1 VTPADL
7 AAEDFCY
14 LTTTGRRSGRPH
26 EIEIWFAVGSSGA
39 VLLISGGRDR
49 SDWVRNLMADPAVTL
64 RIGARTWDARARVEP
79 EGSPDDVEAR
89 RLLVEKYATPS
100 DDLVSWGRR
109 SLVIAIDVAPASGA
123 SSPSR

>member
-1 VTPADL
+1 VGVIPADL

-14 LTTTGRRSGRPH
+14 LTTRGRRSGHEH

-39 VLLISGGRDR
+39 VLLMSGGRDR

-64 RIGARTWDARARVEP
+64 RIGDHSWDARARVES

-89 RLLVEKYATPS
+89 RLLVQKYASPN

-109 SLVIAIDVAPASGA
+109 SLVIAIDVSPA
-123 SSPSR
+123 